1 MTPTTNPPRPLLQRP
16 LLLILVRVLL
26 PLLALAAI
34 ALMLWLHPQGETPAG
49 TSLKL
54 AHDYDGAYAA
64 IPCILVIIASGLFSC
79 FTRRYERISTF
90 IAWAGSLAASIALFC
105 FSDVA
110 DNLMA
115 SDLLWDVPFICNA
128 TLCFGLI
135 TPLILTLWQAVAR
148 PIKPNLSPV
157 LDASASL
164 LCMFAVF
171 FGGPICAHLLFA
183 IGVQNEA
190 VWITVC
196 VSYIMILLAGVL
208 HLCWIIGSFHLKRL
222 AAHTNYRRGWTFIA
236 AFLLPLLGLLLNRT
250 IPFPGDF
257 QSPWSYIL
265 TTLTALVLLLPDSKG
280 LFGKLIAMARW
291 ATFPFTLYFFI
302 VFLPFM
308 PLAIPGMLIF
318 GLGILLLAPTA
329 LLSIHLPALR
339 HTSDCFTTRWAR
351 ITVAIGCSLILPLL
365 FLASIERDRANVR
378 PLITAIAEPDT
389 TAPSD
394 TLPMEEAA
402 AKRVAEALLDRNY
415 NQGFPLLRL
424 WADYRLFDGMAPR
437 ADILESLMRRFNLEN
452 DDRLFIC
459 GRRAQSPWR
468 QIRAKT
474 ATVETDLRGVGTTQ
488 LTVAV
493 TIPQLESAE
502 EFRAPIKLDDGVWI
516 TGLRLKMP
524 NEGPWRDGLLC
535 DRRAA
540 TWIYERLTEK
550 NIDPALL
557 TLDTL
562 TQGTLR
568 VSPVNEPRHVEID
581 LLMPSPTWSSTPIT
595 IGEVAVTV
603 PGVPTPEVKDS
614 RPTATVCFIG
624 PKAEA
629 PLPAATL
636 YVTATPLIT
645 VSESA
650 PETLPTEGGVDVPR
664 ALRFAQG
671 AAYAR
676 NLRLTE
682 AHFVGEGWETAT
694 FIPEPPRRA
703 LPTLPPD
710 SPWQQGAQAAQLSEV
725 RLHAPHPEY
734 LAPLREAMK
743 ASKALMP
750 RFAYIVVET
759 EAQERALR
767 TLDAIA
773 NQADAAMDF
782 DTPVKQSAPAF
793 LLLLLP
799 LLPLMLRKG
808 TKS

>member
-16 LLLILVRVLL
+16 ILLLLVRVLL

-34 ALMLWLHPQGETPAG
+34 TLMLWLHPQGETPAG

-54 AHDYDGAYAA
+54 AHDYDGIFAA
-64 IPCILVIIASGLFSC
+64 LPCILVIIASGIFSC
-79 FTRRYERISTF
+79 FTRRYEHISTF
-90 IAWAGSLAASIALFC
+90 IAWAGSLAASISLFC
-105 FSDVA
+105 FSEIA
-110 DNLMA
+110 DNLMM
-115 SDLLWDVPFICNA
+115 SDLLWEVPFICNA
-128 TLCFGLI
+128 TLCFGLL
-135 TPLILTLWQAVAR
+135 TPLILTLWQAVSR
-148 PIKPNLSPV
+148 PIKPNLSPI
-157 LDASASL
+157 LDAIASL

-171 FGGPICAHLLFA
+171 FGGPICAYLLFE
-183 IGVQNEA
+183 IGVQNNA
-190 VWITVC
+190 VWITGC
-196 VSYIMILLAGVL
+196 VSYLMILLAGVL
-208 HLCWIIGSFHLKRL
+208 HLCWVIGSFHLKRL
-222 AAHTNYRRGWTFIA
+222 AAHANYRRGWTFIA
-236 AFLLPLLGLLLNRT
+236 ALLLPLLGLLLNRLV
-250 IPFPGDF
+250 PFPGDF
-257 QSPWSYIL
+257 QSPWSYVL
-265 TTLTALVLLLPDSKG
+265 TTLTALVLLLPDSKSI
-280 LFGKLIAMARW
+280 FGKLIAAARW

-308 PLAIPGMLIF
+308 PLAIPGMLAF

-339 HTSDCFTTRWAR
+339 HANGCFSTRWVRVA
-351 ITVAIGCSLILPLL
+351 VAIGCSLILPLL

-378 PLITAIAEPDT
+378 PLIAAIAEPDT
-389 TAPSD
+389 TAPAD
-394 TLPMEEAA
+394 TLPMEEAD
-402 AKRVAEALLDRNY
+402 AKRIAEALLDRNY

-437 ADILESLMRRFNLEN
+437 ADILESLMRRFNLEKEDN
-452 DDRLFIC
+452 LFIR
-459 GRRAQSPWR
+459 GRKTQSPWR

-474 ATVETDLRGVGTTQ
+474 ATVETDLRGVGTNQ

-493 TIPQLESAE
+493 TIPQLKSAD

-568 VSPVNEPRHVEID
+568 VSPVNEVRHVEID

-603 PGVPTPEVKDS
+603 PGVPTPEVDDS

-636 YVTATPLIT
+636 YITAAPVIT
-645 VSESA
+645 VTESA
-650 PETLPTEGGVDVPR
+650 PETLPTEGKVDVAR

-682 AHFVGEGWETAT
+682 AHFVGEGWGNTT
-694 FIPEPPRRA
+694 FTPEPPRRA

-710 SPWQQGAQAAQLSEV
+710 SPWQQGAQAAQLSEAL
-725 RLHAPHPEY
+725 LHAPHPEY
-734 LAPLREAMK
+734 ALPLREAMQ

-773 NQADAAMDF
+773 SQAESGMDF
-782 DTPVKQSAPAF
+782 DTPVKQSTPTF
-793 LLLLLP
+793 YLLLLFCLP
-799 LLPLMLRKG
+799 LLLRRKQG
-808 TKS
+808 